1 MDSEYDS
8 AKSAANLEKHG
19 IDFKT
24 AQSLWLDSNA
34 VEVPARSTNEL
45 RLLQIGMIVGKHW
58 SAIFTRRDDNI
69 RIISVRRARE
79 KEITLYESL

>member
-1 MDSEYDS
+1 MDFEYDS

>member
-1 MDSEYDS
+1 MDFEYDP